1 MEMKKTP
8 VLRFKGF
15 AGEWETKKISDIA
28 ERVTRKNTELQ
39 STLPLTISAQYGLVD
54 QVTYFNNRVAGQ
66 NIQNYYLIKNG
77 EFAYNKSSSDGYP
90 WGAVKRLD
98 NYNAGILSTLY
109 IVFSL
114 KNAMIDSD
122 FLKTYF
128 DTNHWYK
135 HVSECAAE
143 GARNHGLLN
152 ISAEDFLDSELAL
165 SNELEE
171 QKEIGACF
179 ARLDAVLALARRR
192 AERLAAVKRAML
204 AALFPKEGKT
214 LPALRFQGFS
224 GDWQRQRLGDLAQ
237 FTKGAGYSKAD
248 LRANGTPIILYGRLY
263 TKYETVISD
272 VDTFAAPKDG
282 SLYSKGGEVIVPA
295 SGETAEDISVAS
307 VVEKP
312 GVLLGGDLNVIRASE
327 SIDPVFLAITISHG
341 KAHEDMS
348 KMAQGKT
355 VVHLHNTDLE
365 TLELLYPS
373 LEEQEMIGAYF
384 RRLDEIIS
392 LQARRAEKLT
402 ALKKA
407 LLGRMFV

>member
-1 MEMKKTP
+1 MDTKQTP
-8 VLRFKGF
+8 ALRFKGF
-15 AGEWETKKISDIA
+15 AGEWEWHALRELGETYNGLSGKTKEDFGHGDGRFVTYMNVFSNPVADEKGIDQTPIDDKQNLVKKGDVLFTTSSETPEEVGMSSVWMTDSPNTYLNSFCFGYRPKADFDLQYLAYLLRSPEIRARFTFLAQGISRYNISKNKVMDIA
-28 ERVTRKNTELQ
+28 IPV
-39 STLPLTISAQYGLVD
+39 SA
-54 QVTYFNNRVAGQ
+54 
-66 NIQNYYLIKNG
+66 
-77 EFAYNKSSSDGYP
+77 
-90 WGAVKRLD
+90 
-98 NYNAGILSTLY
+98 
-109 IVFSL
+109 
-114 KNAMIDSD
+114 
-122 FLKTYF
+122 
-128 DTNHWYK
+128 
-135 HVSECAAE
+135 
-143 GARNHGLLN
+143 
-152 ISAEDFLDSELAL
+152 
-165 SNELEE
+165 LEE

-224 GDWQRQRLGDLAQ
+224 GEWQRKRLGDLAQ

-295 SGETAEDISVAS
+295 SGETAEDISIAS

-373 LEEQEMIGAYF
+373 LEEQKMIGAYF